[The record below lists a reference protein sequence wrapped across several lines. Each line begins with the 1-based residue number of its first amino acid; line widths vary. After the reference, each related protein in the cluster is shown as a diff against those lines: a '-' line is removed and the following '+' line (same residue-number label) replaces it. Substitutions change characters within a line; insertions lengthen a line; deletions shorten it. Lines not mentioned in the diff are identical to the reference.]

1 MPQIDEQL
9 NGLGQMYS
17 PEEVFGAGSPDD
29 PDAQTDETVEGV
41 DRATEDTTDA
51 TEENPGAPADDA
63 GDTGKE
69 PAVDGF
75 KIGDDLVPRAEI
87 EKAYEGREF
96 IEPGQIYANALE
108 HFNSG
113 PEGAAAVIEQFINA
127 AREHYADK
135 FLMPDLPAE
144 LDDETLTDAERI
156 LNAKTKRLE
165 ADNRQLRAEFAKTLA
180 ELRDTA
186 KEKFEREASTGWVA
200 TVKSTYPDAEVS
212 SDQLT
217 AWMREF
223 KTQDPVAAYR
233 LGTYDQV
240 RAGVKTAEP
249 PKTKEKPLMPRGGSG
264 DRHFDPYDPN
274 LSLADYER
282 MIEQGMTPDPTA
294 KRR

>member
-1 MPQIDEQL
+1 MSLIDDQIG
-9 NGLGQMYS
+9 GLGQVYS

-29 PDAQTDETVEGV
+29 DAAQTDETVDGEDGTKGPLAE
-41 DRATEDTTDA
+41 DGTET
-51 TEENPGAPADDA
+51 TEETTTETQETA
-63 GDTGKE
+63 KE

-75 KIGDDLVPRAEI
+75 KIGEAVIPRADL
-87 EKAYEGREF
+87 EKAWEGRQF
-96 IEPGQIYANALE
+96 VDPGQIYASALE

-135 FLMPDLPAE
+135 FLMPELPAE
-144 LDDETLTDAERI
+144 LDDEALTDAERI

-180 ELRDTA
+180 ELRETA
-186 KEKFEREASTGWVA
+186 KERFEREASTGWVA
-200 TVKSTYPDAEVS
+200 TVKSTIPDADVS
-212 SDQLT
+212 IDQLT

-223 KTQDPVAAYR
+223 KTQDPVVAYK

-240 RAGVKTAEP
+240 RQGTKTAEP
-249 PKTKEKPLMPRGGSG
+249 PKQKVKPLMPRGNSG